1 MLILKNSRKG
11 KMENIPLPLL
21 IFLLFVFVTI
31 FRTKQKLKNL
41 SKSNKNEPKKFP
53 LKLET
58 DKNEKK
64 PGWKNILTEAY
75 EQIQREIK
83 SAREE
88 KQAKYELPE
97 KARKTLKSSTVL
109 WEKEMLF
116 PSPPPI
122 PSKEIKKKK
131 VMPLTQKPEFMPSQ
145 ELKMVKT
152 DPLSIKRP
160 TIKDLRKAVVWSE
173 ILAPPVALRKDQDF

>member
-1 MLILKNSRKG
+1 MELISL
-11 KMENIPLPLL
+11 LPFL

-41 SKSNKNEPKKFP
+41 SKSKKNISKKFP
-53 LKLET
+53 LQLEP

-64 PGWKNILTEAY
+64 SGWKNILTEAY

-83 SAREE
+83 TAREE
-88 KQAKYELPE
+88 KQAQYDLPE
-97 KARKTLKSSTVL
+97 KARKTLKSGTVL
-109 WEKEMLF
+109 WEKKMHI

-122 PSKEIKKKK
+122 PSKEIKKKT
-131 VMPLTQKPEFMPSQ
+131 VAPLPQKPELVKLQKPKAS
-145 ELKMVKT
+145 KT
-152 DPLSIKRP
+152 DPFSIKKP

-173 ILAPPVALRKDQDF
+173 ILAPPAALRKDQDF